1 MINFTYYNPAKI
13 IFGRGTEPELAREI
27 QKYGKKVLLHY
38 GGGSIFQNGVY
49 HKVTK
54 ALKEAGI
61 SYIELGGVKPNP
73 RLSLVR
79 EGVKL
84 CREQG
89 VDVLLAVGGGSVI
102 DSAKAIAVGV
112 PYQGDVWD
120 FFAGKAQPQTALP
133 VVTVLTIPA
142 AGEAVVA
149 GLPCIRVADL
159 SRLQVRAQSPELYAG
174 ELAAGQRANVTASAA
189 GDAVYGAQVDSVSP
203 VAVRAMSLT
212 GQSGEATVETILSLC
227 GDTEGLR
234 PGYSASVKIFT
245 EYHPDAVVVPHEA
258 VCQRG
263 EQEYVFC
270 VENGRAVQ
278 CPVTTGYMLETVT
291 EIVEGLAPDAA
302 VVLSPSDTLTDGAP
316 VEVAA

>member
-1 MINFTYYNPAKI
+1 
-13 IFGRGTEPELAREI
+13 
-27 QKYGKKVLLHY
+27 
-38 GGGSIFQNGVY
+38 
-49 HKVTK
+49 
-54 ALKEAGI
+54 
-61 SYIELGGVKPNP
+61 
-73 RLSLVR
+73 
-79 EGVKL
+79 
-84 CREQG
+84 
-89 VDVLLAVGGGSVI
+89 
-102 DSAKAIAVGV
+102 
-112 PYQGDVWD
+112 
-120 FFAGKAQPQTALP
+120 
-133 VVTVLTIPA
+133 
-142 AGEAVVA
+142 
-149 GLPCIRVADL
+149 
-159 SRLQVRAQSPELYAG
+159 
-174 ELAAGQRANVTASAA
+174 
-189 GDAVYGAQVDSVSP
+189 
-203 VAVRAMSLT
+203 MSLT

-270 VENGRAVQ
+270 VENGHAVQ

>member
-1 MINFTYYNPAKI
+1 MEKKARAVLVSTAVILAAMLLISWESRPPAPGQVQVGRASVQDIYNSVTISGTVEAADSTALCPA
-13 IFGRGTEPELAREI
+13 ENA
-27 QKYGKKVLLHY
+27 VVAA
-38 GGGSIFQNGVY
+38 VY
-49 HKVTK
+49 ASVGDT
-54 ALKEAGI
+54 
-61 SYIELGGVKPNP
+61 V
-73 RLSLVR
+73 
-79 EGVKL
+79 
-84 CREQG
+84 EQG
-89 VDVLLAVGGGSVI
+89 EVLCTLTSAPAEQPADSMQAVWE
-102 DSAKAIAVGV
+102 AVSG
-112 PYQGDVWD
+112 Q
-120 FFAGKAQPQTALP
+120 ASQTVTAAETTVLRAP
-133 VVTVLTIPA
+133 VSGTVLTIPA

-159 SRLQVRAQSPELYAG
+159 GRLQVRAQSPELYAG
-174 ELAAGQRANVTASAA
+174 ALAAGQRANVTASAA
-189 GDAVYGAQVDSVSP
+189 GDTVYAAQVESIAP

-270 VENGRAVQ
+270 VENGHAVQ

>member
-1 MINFTYYNPAKI
+1 MEKQARTVLVSTAVILAALLLWSWQNRPPEAEQVQVGTASVQDIYNSVTITGTVEAADSTALCPAENAVVAAVYASV
-13 IFGRGTEPELAREI
+13 GDTVEQGEVLCTLADVP
-27 QKYGKKVLLHY
+27 Q
-38 GGGSIFQNGVY
+38 
-49 HKVTK
+49 
-54 ALKEAGI
+54 EAG
-61 SYIELGGVKPNP
+61 SETVQAVWES
-73 RLSLVR
+73 LSGQSAHTVTA
-79 EGVKL
+79 GQANIL
-84 CREQG
+84 C
-89 VDVLLAVGGGSVI
+89 A
-102 DSAKAIAVGV
+102 
-112 PYQGDVWD
+112 
-120 FFAGKAQPQTALP
+120 P
-133 VVTVLTIPA
+133 VSGTVLTIPSV
-142 AGEAVVA
+142 GEAVIA

-159 SRLQVRAQSPELYAG
+159 SSLRVRAQSPELYAG

-189 GDAVYGAQVDSVSP
+189 GDTVYGAQVDSVSP

-270 VENGRAVQ
+270 VENGHAVQ